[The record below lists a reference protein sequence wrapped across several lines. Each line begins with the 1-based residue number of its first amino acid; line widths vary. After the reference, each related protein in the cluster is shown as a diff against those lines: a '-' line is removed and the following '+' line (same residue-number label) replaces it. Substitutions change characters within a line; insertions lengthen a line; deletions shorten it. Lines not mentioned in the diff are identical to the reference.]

1 MNLTSNAIVCLGLA
15 AVLTSSAHRARA
27 EPPSMSPVPLQGVR
41 PPNAPAPLP
50 SFPAPPP
57 TPPSGAIPPPPPAA
71 PPAPPGGSALPAAP
85 PAPPASSATAPP
97 APPSGAAPPAPPPP
111 PVGEAVPPPPPPAGW
126 APPPAGW
133 APPPGSGGGPWG
145 IAPNGYRRPSKDRE
159 VKDDGEP
166 RTTWYGWQ
174 TLLIMGVS
182 TPLVAAYG
190 TGLAGFT
197 FGGPIVHWA
206 HGHVG
211 RGFGALGLNLGL
223 TAVGGLVGA
232 GALCAGGSCNG
243 ELGNLGLAFGLAIGG
258 GIGLLTANIIDVAV
272 LSHEPVEP
280 AVDYDARPRRHP
292 RLTVVPQVSFS
303 PDRAHLGVAGV
314 F

>member
-111 PVGEAVPPPPPPAGW
+111 PVGEAVPPP
-126 APPPAGW
+126 PPPAGW